1 MAVSAVR
8 GRGCFA
14 VSEIEGLDTPGTIEI
29 VGKVKWFDPGKGYG
43 FIVPDDPDMT
53 DLKDV
58 LLHISSLRD
67 TGRDSA
73 PEGASIRCECV
84 RRAKG
89 WQVLEVLDLSDDDE
103 DGEPPAN
110 RTGYDGLRTF
120 GRGTSASDAEP
131 LSGLPLEPAV
141 VKWFNRT
148 KGYGFVVRDEA
159 EGDIFVHVETLRRCG
174 IEDLLPG
181 DPVQVRFGE
190 GPKGLVVAE
199 IRMGGDRSA

>member
-1 MAVSAVR
+1 MAVSAVC

-14 VSEIEGLDTPGTIEI
+14 VSDIEGLDTPGTIEI

-84 RRAKG
+84 RRPKG
-89 WQVLEVLDLSDDDE
+89 WQVLEVLDLSDDQ
-103 DGEPPAN
+103 DGESPAI
-110 RTGYDGLRTF
+110 RTGYDGLRAF
-120 GRGTSASDAEP
+120 GREAATSPAMP

-174 IEDLLPG
+174 IEELLPG
-181 DPVQVRFGE
+181 DPVQVRFAE

-199 IRMGGDRSA
+199 IRMGGDTSA

>member
-1 MAVSAVR
+1 
-8 GRGCFA
+8 
-14 VSEIEGLDTPGTIEI
+14 
-29 VGKVKWFDPGKGYG
+29 
-43 FIVPDDPDMT
+43 
-53 DLKDV
+53 
-58 LLHISSLRD
+58 
-67 TGRDSA
+67 
-73 PEGASIRCECV
+73 
-84 RRAKG
+84 
-89 WQVLEVLDLSDDDE
+89 VLEVLDLADDDNA
-103 DGEPPAN
+103 DPSEP

-120 GRGTSASDAEP
+120 GRSASAPDAEP
-131 LSGLPLEPAV
+131 PSGLPLEPAV

-199 IRMGGDRSA
+199 IRMGGDTSA

>member
-1 MAVSAVR
+1 MVVSAVR
-8 GRGCFA
+8 GRGCST
-14 VSEIEGLDTPGTIEI
+14 VSDLEGLDTPGTIEI

-73 PEGASIRCECV
+73 SEGASIRCECV
-84 RRAKG
+84 RRPKG
-89 WQVLEVLDLSDDDE
+89 WQVLEVLDLSEDDA
-103 DGEPPAN
+103 GPPPAI
-110 RTGYDGLRTF
+110 RAGYDGLRAF
-120 GRGTSASDAEP
+120 GRDPDTSDAEP
-131 LSGLPLEPAV
+131 LSGLPMQPAV

-148 KGYGFVVRDEA
+148 KGYGFVVRDEG

-181 DPVQVRFGE
+181 DPVQVRFAE

-199 IRMGGDRSA
+199 IRMGGGSSA

>member
-8 GRGCFA
+8 GRGCFT
-14 VSEIEGLDTPGTIEI
+14 VSDLEGLDTPGTIEI

-84 RRAKG
+84 RRPKG
-89 WQVLEVLDLSDDDE
+89 WQVLEVLDLADDDSA
-103 DGEPPAN
+103 DRSEP
-110 RTGYDGLRTF
+110 RTGYDGLRSL
-120 GRGTSASDAEP
+120 GRSVSAPDAAPPAGIP
-131 LSGLPLEPAV
+131 LQPAV

-181 DPVQVRFGE
+181 DPVEVRFAE

-199 IRMGGDRSA
+199 IRMGGDQSA

>member
-1 MAVSAVR
+1 M
-8 GRGCFA
+8 
-14 VSEIEGLDTPGTIEI
+14 SELEGLDTPGTIEI

-84 RRAKG
+84 RRSKG
-89 WQVLEVLDLSDDDE
+89 WQVLEVLDLSEEEGGD
-103 DGEPPAN
+103 PSTPH
-110 RTGYDGLRTF
+110 TGYDGLRAF
-120 GRGTSASDAEP
+120 GQAASVLDAPP

-199 IRMGGDRSA
+199 IRMGGDTSA

>member
-1 MAVSAVR
+1 MSDL
-8 GRGCFA
+8 
-14 VSEIEGLDTPGTIEI
+14 EGLDTPGTIEI

-89 WQVLEVLDLSDDDE
+89 WQVLEVLDLAEDDSADPSE
-103 DGEPPAN
+103 L

-120 GRGTSASDAEP
+120 GRESSTAPAEP
-131 LSGLPLEPAV
+131 LSGLPLQPAV

-148 KGYGFVVRDEA
+148 KGYGFVVRDDA